1 MLGWPFKLKMRYK
14 NSDFEWLCHLLIS
27 FFLSPSLAQS
37 FIQICLDGVQ
47 EVRGIDVML
56 VQLDTAEKRQQQ
68 FQIPKKAVQIFF
80 KKF

>member
-14 NSDFEWLCHLLIS
+14 NSDRVTLRSSNFILFKS
-27 FFLSPSLAQS
+27 FTSLAQS

-68 FQIPKKAVQIFF
+68 FQIPKKQSKIFY
-80 KKF
+80 